1 MKRLLLTPLVDN
13 WSKLEGIEPIF
24 MYYYETQLVILII
37 FVWLPCAF
45 FTLTVAANKDCYV
58 VPWFLGGL
66 FFGPLA
72 LIAIAG
78 MPDRRTRKYIRL
90 MAEKL
95 EAIEPD
101 KE

>member
-1 MKRLLLTPLVDN
+1 
-13 WSKLEGIEPIF
+13 

-101 KE
+101 KK

>member
-1 MKRLLLTPLVDN
+1 
-13 WSKLEGIEPIF
+13 

-58 VPWFLGGL
+58 FPWFLGGL

-78 MPDRRTRKYIRL
+78 MPDKKARKYLRQI
-90 MAEKL
+90 AENSPTDQSNKKF
-95 EAIEPD
+95 ID
-101 KE
+101 FDYKEDNTDR